1 MKTETIQ
8 DQFGNRVE
16 IEHYADGTKKRIV
29 FPTEKYFE
37 FLGKTYAG
45 FVFTRR
51 YGVPESLNVDIKT
64 YYKSSDSEAML
75 QRDYYGRLWLHF
87 YDEYRLSNG
96 DDRYDYLWVL
106 VADEADADE
115 LVHVYRLSRL
125 REPYV
130 AYDGYGWWAAHE
142 ERIEE

>member
-1 MKTETIQ
+1 METTESQ

-16 IEHYADGTKKRIV
+16 IQHYADGRKGKTT
-29 FPTEKYFE
+29 FPTNKYFD

-51 YGVPESLNVDIKT
+51 YGVPESLNVDIKV
-64 YYKSSDSEAML
+64 YYKDNDSEAAL
-75 QRDYYGRLWLHF
+75 QRDYYGRLWLYF

-115 LVHVYRLSRL
+115 LVKDYRLSRL
-125 REPYV
+125 RVPFV
-130 AYDGYGWWAAHE
+130 AYDGYGWWSAHE
-142 ERIEE
+142 WV